1 MPYFPCA
8 SLIQLNRAM
17 KLLQLIFYFILFLT
31 FQSDPAV
38 VKATLTMIMG
48 QSLQNKKMVF
58 VTLFI

>member
-1 MPYFPCA
+1 
-8 SLIQLNRAM
+8 M